1 MTGPRRSGEAP
12 DRSEGRMATSVKSHG
27 AEISGNTVCPQCRQ
41 LHSTEEQGILVGAIK
56 KNWKRIDQIVRRFE
70 DAIAANQKTERLNF
84 EICLAQ
90 VAEVIPGASICD
102 VAYIIALW
110 RGSNLSNAEFPAYV
124 IPEKVVLP

>member
-1 MTGPRRSGEAP
+1 MTGPRRFGETP
-12 DRSEGRMATSVKSHG
+12 DRAEGSMMTSVRSHG
-27 AEISGNTVCPQCRQ
+27 AETFGNSVCPHCRQ
-41 LHSTEEQGILVGAIK
+41 IHSTEEQGVLVGAIK

-70 DAIAANQKTERLNF
+70 DAIAANQKSERLNF

-90 VAEVIPGASICD
+90 VAEVIPAASICD

-110 RGSNLSNAEFPAYV
+110 RGHNLCSAELPAYV